1 MTAAGEAGLRTDD
14 DGAGGAINSCPAP
27 VPSPL
32 VAFTC
37 DVSRGPPLAEDVVLQ
52 RKRAQIIGLSH
63 KKSMGWFMN
72 VMGTGQVLDVMR

>member
-1 MTAAGEAGLRTDD
+1 VTGAGEAGLSTDD
-14 DGAGGAINSCPAP
+14 VGGGGAINSCPAP

-52 RKRAQIIGLSH
+52 CKRAEIIGLSH
-63 KKSMGWFMN
+63 KKEYGL
-72 VMGTGQVLDVMR
+72 VLERHGYRAGA

>member
-1 MTAAGEAGLRTDD
+1 VTAAGEAGLRTDD
-14 DGAGGAINSCPAP
+14 DGGGGAINSCPAP

-52 RKRAQIIGLSH
+52 CKRAQIIGLSH
-63 KKSMGWFMN
+63 KKSMGWFLN